1 MLHKVRSVLS
11 SDGEL
16 LEAEEL
22 LDVLWLAAQL
32 PPAAA
37 TALVRAAAT
46 VEPPSSA
53 ADRTAGAAAGHAVEP
68 SPEDGDEDGQRKASP
83 TDSGTGSDSEHGDGL
98 HAAPAAPEQWPGH
111 SDQAAMAV
119 RTPGMKALEGA
130 ELRLGRALRPLK
142 QLRPD
147 PLRTELDVN
156 ATVSAMAETGL
167 PEAVLRPAQTRWL
180 DLTVLVD
187 DGVSML
193 LWQRLAGE
201 LRGLLERCGAF
212 RHVRVHGL
220 DSRSPTGP
228 RLSGRPYGKPDGTLP
243 MSTVLDPSGNT
254 LLLVVSDGVGRAWRD
269 GAMHKALLRAAS
281 AGPTAVVHTLPRR
294 LWAGSGI
301 DAVKWRV
308 TTRRRGAAN
317 RSWHIEDLVL
327 PPDLAPYDGVP
338 VPVLATDGSTLG
350 TWAQLIG
357 SPGDTAVLPLLT
369 QPDSPTTT
377 AGEQAFS
384 RQNTVGDAEEAVL
397 RFRGVASPDA
407 YRLAAH
413 LAAVAPLPVP
423 VMRLVQHA
431 VDPAVD
437 TSHLAEV
444 FLGGLMH
451 GVDVSEDLPHQ
462 KIFDFTEETRS
473 VLLGTVPPAD
483 LVRTTR
489 EVAAHLAELTAS
501 SVGFPAWLPHPEGRE
516 RVSSGTRGP
525 FGWLDD
531 TLKRRLGASLSET
544 PDPEPNPPRLQD
556 ELRELPEGFV
566 ELSVVQLAASRERVS
581 LPHQVGV
588 IPPRAKSFQHRAEA
602 EQLRAAVD
610 GGGTAV
616 LCQVLTGTGGGGKT
630 QLAADFAR
638 AVWDSRGVD
647 VLVWISAS
655 TRPVIVAGYA
665 QAGTELLGADPQDPE
680 QAAKTFLAWLEPK
693 PGVNRCRWLVVLD
706 DLADPADLRGLWP
719 PTSPSGRTLVTT
731 RRRDANLS
739 GPGRRSV
746 TVGLFTP
753 DEATT
758 YLTTTLTPHRRHESA
773 NELTA
778 LAADLG
784 HLPLAL
790 ALAAAYLI
798 DTGIDCATYRQLL
811 TDRART
817 LTDVLPEPDALP
829 DAHATTTAAAWSL
842 SIERANRLRPAGLAS
857 PMLQLT
863 SILDPNGIPASVLT
877 APAALDYLT
886 KHRTPGQKP
895 SRSERPRR
903 AQDASDA
910 LRCLHQ
916 LSLIDTP
923 PTPHQTVRVHN
934 LIQRTVRDTLSTDQ
948 HKQLTRAAA
957 DALTDIWPK
966 VERDTALAG
975 SLRANAEALISQA
988 KDALWDPDAHP
999 VLYRTGTSLGESG
1012 QVTAA
1017 AIHFQHLAATAH
1029 HRLGPDHPDTLSARG
1044 SLAFWRGEAGDAAG
1058 AVEAFAGLL
1067 TDQERVLGHEHPH
1080 TLSVRNDLAS
1090 CRGRAGDVAG
1100 AVEAF
1105 AGLLT
1110 DQERVLGHEHPS
1122 TLVTR
1127 GNLAFWRGRAGDA
1140 AGAVEAFAGLLADL
1154 GRVLG
1159 HEHPS
1164 TLVTRG
1170 NLAFWRGE
1178 AGDVAGAVEAFAGLL
1193 ADLGRVLGHEHPST
1207 LVTRGNL

>member
-1 MLHKVRSVLS
+1 M
-11 SDGEL
+11 
-16 LEAEEL
+16 
-22 LDVLWLAAQL
+22 LWLAAQL
-32 PPAAA
+32 PPSAA
-37 TALVRAAAT
+37 TALARAAAA
-46 VEPPSSA
+46 EPPSPV
-53 ADRTAGAAAGHAVEP
+53 ADRTAGAAAEYAAE
-68 SPEDGDEDGQRKASP
+68 SPHEDGQGIASP
-83 TDSGTGSDSEHGDGL
+83 GTDSGTGSDSAHGDGL
-98 HAAPAAPEQWPGH
+98 HAAPAAPEQRPAH

-147 PLRTELDVN
+147 LLRTELDVN

-201 LRGLLERCGAF
+201 LRGLMERCGAF

-220 DSRSPTGP
+220 DSRSPNGP
-228 RLSGRPYGKPDGTLP
+228 RLSDRPYGKPDGTLP

-269 GAMHKALLRAAS
+269 GAMHQALLRAAS
-281 AGPTAVVHTLPRR
+281 AGPTAVVHALPRR

-301 DAVKWRV
+301 DAVKWKV

-317 RSWHIEDLVL
+317 RSWHIEDPVL

-338 VPVLATDGSTLG
+338 VPVLAMDGSSLG

-357 SPGDTAVLPLLT
+357 SPGETAVLPLLSW
-369 QPDSPTTT
+369 PVSPTTT
-377 AGEQAFS
+377 AGEQGFS
-384 RQNTVGDAEEAVL
+384 WQNTVGDAEEAVL
-397 RFRGVASPDA
+397 RFRDVASPGA

-431 VDPAVD
+431 VVPAVD

-451 GVDVSEDLPHQ
+451 GVAVSEDFPHQ
-462 KIFDFTEETRS
+462 KIFDFMEETRS

-489 EVAAHLAELTAS
+489 EVSAHLAELAGS
-501 SVGFPAWLPHPEGRE
+501 SAGFPAWLPHPEGRE

-531 TLKRRLGASLSET
+531 TLKRRLGASPSET
-544 PDPEPNPPRLQD
+544 PDAEPNPPHLQE
-556 ELRELPEGFV
+556 ELHELPEGFV
-566 ELSVVQLAASRERVS
+566 ELTVVQQAASRERAS
-581 LPHQVGV
+581 WPHRVGV
-588 IPPRAKSFQHRAEA
+588 IPPRAQSFQHRAEA

-616 LCQVLTGTGGGGKT
+616 LCQVLTGTGGVGKT
-630 QLAADFAR
+630 QLAADYAR
-638 AVWDSRGVD
+638 AAWESGGVD

-655 TRPVIVAGYA
+655 TRSAIVAGYA
-665 QAGTELLGADPQDPE
+665 QASAEVLGVDPQDPE
-680 QAAKTFLAWLEPK
+680 KAAKLFLAWLEPK
-693 PGVNRCRWLVVLD
+693 PGTRPCRSLIVLD

-719 PTSPSGRTLVTT
+719 PTSPSGRTLLTT
-731 RRRDANLS
+731 RRRDANLT
-739 GPGRRSV
+739 GPDRRPV

-758 YLTTTLTPHRRHESA
+758 YLTTTLTAHRRHEPDDQ
-773 NELTA
+773 LTA

-790 ALAAAYLI
+790 AQAAAYLVDI
-798 DTGIDCATYRQLL
+798 GIDCAAYRQLL

-817 LTDVLPEPDALP
+817 LTDVLLEPDAFP
-829 DAHATTTAAAWSL
+829 DDHATTVAAAWSL
-842 SIERANRLRPAGLAS
+842 SIERADRLRPEGLAR
-857 PMLQLT
+857 PMLQLAAM
-863 SILDPNGIPASVLT
+863 LDPNGIPEPVLT
-877 APAALDYLT
+877 APPALDYLT
-886 KHRTPGQKP
+886 EHRTPGEDT
-895 SRSERPRR
+895 SRSERQRQVS
-903 AQDASDA
+903 AQDAADT
-910 LRCLHQ
+910 LRCLHR
-916 LSLIDTP
+916 LSLIDHTAT
-923 PTPHQTVRVHN
+923 TPHQAVRVPN
-934 LIQRTVRDTLSTDQ
+934 LIQRTVRDTLPTDQ
-948 HKQLTRAAA
+948 YDLLAHAAA
-957 DALTDIWPK
+957 NALNDTWPE
-966 VERDTALAG
+966 VERDTAFAVA
-975 SLRANAEALISQA
+975 LRANTEALTSQA
-988 KDALWDPDAHP
+988 KDALWHPNAHP
-999 VLYRTGTSLGESG
+999 ILYRTGTSLGESG

-1017 AIHFQHLAATAH
+1017 IIHFQHLADTARD
-1029 HRLGPDHPDTLSARG
+1029 RLGRDHPDTLSARG
-1044 SLAFWRGEAGDAAG
+1044 NLAFWRGE
-1058 AVEAFAGLL
+1058 
-1067 TDQERVLGHEHPH
+1067 
-1080 TLSVRNDLAS
+1080 
-1090 CRGRAGDVAG
+1090 AGDVAG

-1105 AGLLT
+1105 AGLLA
-1110 DQERVLGHEHPS
+1110 DRERVLGSDHPD
-1122 TLVTR
+1122 TL
-1127 GNLAFWRGRAGDA
+1127 
-1140 AGAVEAFAGLLADL
+1140 
-1154 GRVLG
+1154 
-1159 HEHPS
+1159 S
-1164 TLVTRG
+1164 TRG

-1193 ADLGRVLGHEHPST
+1193 ADRERVL
-1207 LVTRGNL
+1207 